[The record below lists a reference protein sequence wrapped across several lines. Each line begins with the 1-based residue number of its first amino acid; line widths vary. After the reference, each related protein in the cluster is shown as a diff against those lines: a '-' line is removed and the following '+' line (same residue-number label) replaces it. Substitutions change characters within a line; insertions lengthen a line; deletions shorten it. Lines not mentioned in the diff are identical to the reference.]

1 MHIAVSKGNKKQ
13 NTTTFCSVGFSP
25 LKVTLMRGA
34 GKKKT
39 QNKKATIII
48 IIIKKKY

>member
-34 GKKKT
+34 GKKKKHKT
-39 QNKKATIII
+39 KKPP
-48 IIIKKKY
+48 